1 MFPFTKLTSNICL
14 KNHFFSNGNL
24 LSLSLKNM
32 RQQKISSFRSNIQLL
47 QSNFIPIRGYI
58 RETVYQQTRN
68 SPLRRSSTWKQY
80 NLFYN
85 RSNWDKLKKPLL
97 FTIAFCVGTTLVTP
111 YLFTYTPLSYFKRNP
126 QSLLWSLI
134 GINGAVF
141 LMWRIPRLQWFTMK
155 YGILFKDNLQSPWTL
170 LGSAF
175 SHQSFA
181 HFFINMLALQSFG
194 STLVAFLGV
203 SNFTIMYLNSAVISS
218 FASLAIPMFLGSSL
232 SVASLGASGAIFSV
246 FGVFSFLFP
255 ASPIGLF
262 FIPIPG
268 GAWMLFL
275 GTTLWNAAGTVL
287 RWGTFDYAAHLGGSI
302 VGIAYGYWYNRK
314 RKQQIRRR
322 RHTLD
327 F

>member
-32 RQQKISSFRSNIQLL
+32 RQQKVLSFRSNIQLL

-134 GINGAVF
+134 GINGARVF
-141 LMWRIPRLQWFTMK
+141 DVANSTIAMVYHEIRNLVQRQLTISLDIIGLGLFPSKLCSFFHKHVGISIIRL
-155 YGILFKDNLQSPWTL
+155 YLGGIL
-170 LGSAF
+170 GC
-175 SHQSFA
+175 
-181 HFFINMLALQSFG
+181 I
-194 STLVAFLGV
+194 
-203 SNFTIMYLNSAVISS
+203 
-218 FASLAIPMFLGSSL
+218 
-232 SVASLGASGAIFSV
+232 
-246 FGVFSFLFP
+246 
-255 ASPIGLF
+255 
-262 FIPIPG
+262 
-268 GAWMLFL
+268 
-275 GTTLWNAAGTVL
+275 
-287 RWGTFDYAAHLGGSI
+287 
-302 VGIAYGYWYNRK
+302 
-314 RKQQIRRR
+314 
-322 RHTLD
+322 
-327 F
+327 